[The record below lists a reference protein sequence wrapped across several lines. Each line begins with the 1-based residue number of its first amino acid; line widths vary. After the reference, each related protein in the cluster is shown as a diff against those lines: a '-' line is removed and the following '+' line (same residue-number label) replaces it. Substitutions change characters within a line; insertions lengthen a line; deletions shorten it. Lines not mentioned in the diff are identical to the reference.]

1 MVVPFIKTE
10 DNGLGLGRK
19 IIYLVLVITTESE
32 MRRIPPDGNI
42 E

>member
-1 MVVPFIKTE
+1 MKTE

-19 IIYLVLVITTESE
+19 IIYLVLVISTESE
-32 MRRIPPDGNI
+32 TSGIPPDGNI